1 MARDVI
7 IFDTTLRDGEQAPG
21 NAMSPEAKLRLARQL
36 DTLGVDVLEAGFP
49 AASQGDLRGV
59 QQVAEAVTLVG
70 SRTRAKDGMSL
81 FQYFF
86 DDCDVVFADEGLLRS
101 AMSHWLRYDGRL
113 SVPDC
118 VTVEVMS
125 RRGISRLLS
134 FDSDFDRVRGV
145 DRVH

>member
-1 MARDVI
+1 MILGDSSYFVALANREDRWYRDAVRLSKS
-7 IFDTTLRDGEQAPG
+7 LRD
-21 NAMSPEAKLRLARQL
+21 RIVV
-36 DTLGVDVLEAGFP
+36 T
-49 AASQGDLRGV
+49 DLT
-59 QQVAEAVTLVG
+59 VAEAVTLVG

-86 DDCDVVFADEGLLRS
+86 DDCDVVFTDEDLLRS

-125 RRGISRLLS
+125 RRGIPRLLS